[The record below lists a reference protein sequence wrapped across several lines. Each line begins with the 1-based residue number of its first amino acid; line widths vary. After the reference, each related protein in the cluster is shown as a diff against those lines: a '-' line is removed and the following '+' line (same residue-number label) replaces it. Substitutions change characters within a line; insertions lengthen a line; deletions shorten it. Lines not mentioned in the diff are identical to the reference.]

1 MLNKN
6 KNKGLKTMENL
17 NLIQMILDLFISH
30 LFSSVIIYKIVVSIY
45 QKITNFDLTLGDI

>member
-17 NLIQMILDLFISH
+17 SLIQSILDLFISH

-45 QKITNFDLTLGDI
+45 QKIINFDLTLKDI